1 MKKLTLIIVAF
12 TFFATIF
19 ISPLHSEQR
28 VLTDEQILTNFLW
41 EELVALPPDNRPKV
55 AVVLSAGGIRGF
67 AHVGL
72 MEVLIREDFPIDI
85 STGISMG
92 SVVGGLISAGTS
104 LNDLWV
110 TAEEFELGNLS
121 DDFNI
126 FGFLG
131 YFFGGKLFSSESFED
146 YLKGIIGDKNFEDL
160 NIPFGTAAMDI
171 NTGEK
176 VVFKSGPLLPAIRA
190 SMNLPG
196 VFKPVE
202 YRHRE
207 LVDGAIVE
215 YLPVSIAK
223 ELGADWLLAS
233 VTAPDY
239 TLSDPKKTQD
249 YLLQSLDIRGALMIT
264 EEQKQANYVIR
275 YDEVGGVGTLDLDKI
290 LYVGEVGVKVAYSH
304 IKRVKQD
311 LILFSFKDVIN
322 KKD

>member
-1 MKKLTLIIVAF
+1 MKKL
-12 TFFATIF
+12 IF
-19 ISPLHSEQR
+19 ITIASVFFSSLLYCQDR
-28 VLTDEQILTNFLW
+28 VQTDEQIITEFLW
-41 EELVALPPDNRPKV
+41 EEFVSLSVDDRPKV

-85 STGISMG
+85 ITGISMG
-92 SVVGGLISAGTS
+92 AVVGGMISAGTS

-110 TAEEFELGNLS
+110 TAEEFELGDLS
-121 DDFNI
+121 KDFNI
-126 FGFLG
+126 FGFLR
-131 YFFGGKLFSSESFED
+131 YFFGNRLFSSEKFEE
-146 YLKGIIGDKNFEDL
+146 YLESIIGDKNFEDL

-176 VVFKSGPLLPAIRA
+176 VVFKSGPLLPAIRS

-196 VFKPVE
+196 FFKPVE

-239 TLSDPKKTQD
+239 TLSEPKKTQD
-249 YLLQSLDIRGALMIT
+249 YLLQSLDIRGALLIN

-275 YDEVGGVGTLDLDKI
+275 YDEIGGVGTLDLDKI
-290 LYVGEVGVKVAYSH
+290 LYVGEVGVKVAYEN
-304 IKRVKQD
+304 IKKVKQN
-311 LILFSFKDVIN
+311 LILFSFKDIMD

>member
-1 MKKLTLIIVAF
+1 MKKL
-12 TFFATIF
+12 IF
-19 ISPLHSEQR
+19 ITIVSILFSSLLYSQDR
-28 VLTDEQILTNFLW
+28 VQTDEEIITEFLW
-41 EELVALPPDNRPKV
+41 EELISLPVDDRPKV

-85 STGISMG
+85 ITGISMG
-92 SVVGGLISAGTS
+92 AVVGGMISAGTS

-110 TAEEFELGNLS
+110 TAEEFELGDLS
-121 DDFNI
+121 KDFNI
-126 FGFLG
+126 FGFLRYLVG
-131 YFFGGKLFSSESFED
+131 NRLFSSEKFEE
-146 YLKGIIGDKNFEDL
+146 YLESIIGDKNFEDL
-160 NIPFGTAAMDI
+160 NITFGTAAMDI

-176 VVFKSGPLLPAIRA
+176 VVFKSGPLLPAIRS

-196 VFKPVE
+196 FFKPVE

-249 YLLQSLDIRGALMIT
+249 YLLQSLDIRGALMIN

-275 YDEVGGVGTLDLDKI
+275 YDEVGWVGTLDLDKI
-290 LYVGEVGVKVAYSH
+290 LYVGEIGVKIAYEN
-304 IKRVKQD
+304 IKKVKQN
-311 LILFSFKDVIN
+311 LILFSFDDIIN
-322 KKD
+322 KKEK